1 MWGSRRMSFIK
12 YGSGVLGLAL
22 AAVAPAIA
30 HAQSSSAPHVQ
41 ISPHNPNIINLPV
54 IPQGSYL
61 DPGPGADIKP
71 DVSIGGGR
79 NEDYVFPPN
88 LDGFMGASPPGDPT
102 TGGGW
107 SPLPGDT
114 PSF

>member
-1 MWGSRRMSFIK
+1 MSFFRN
-12 YGSGVLGLAL
+12 GSGIPKLAAGLAL
-22 AAVAPAIA
+22 AFVAPAA
-30 HAQSSSAPHVQ
+30 ALAQSTSAPHVQ

-61 DPGPGADIKP
+61 DPGPGANVKP
-71 DVSIGGGR
+71 DVSIGDGR

-88 LDGFMGASPPGDPT
+88 LDGFMGGSPPGDPT
-102 TGGGW
+102 SGGGW
-107 SPLPGDT
+107 SPLDGDT

>member
-1 MWGSRRMSFIK
+1 MCVSRLGGGI
-12 YGSGVLGLAL
+12 LGLAL
-22 AAVAPAIA
+22 CWLAPVAAL
-30 HAQSSSAPHVQ
+30 AQSTSAPH
-41 ISPHNPNIINLPV
+41 IPITPHNPNIINLPV

-61 DPGPGADIKP
+61 DPGPGAAIKP
-71 DVSIGGGR
+71 DVSMGDGR

-88 LDGFMGASPPGDPT
+88 LDGYMGASPPGDPT
-102 TGGGW
+102 ADGQW